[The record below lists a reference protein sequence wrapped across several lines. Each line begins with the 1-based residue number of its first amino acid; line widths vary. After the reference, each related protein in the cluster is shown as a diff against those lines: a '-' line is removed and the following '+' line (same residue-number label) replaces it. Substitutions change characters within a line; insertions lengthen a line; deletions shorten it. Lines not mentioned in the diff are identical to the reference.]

1 MSEFNLTKFFRKQ
14 YLEEAINLPKDK
26 WVKLSKDEINSEKEE
41 IFKLIDG
48 AYAQIGGHPNYK
60 SPDNVAGSEG
70 DSNYEVIDLDDD
82 PEIDAVS
89 VSKSKPAGE
98 KYVAT
103 GHDGTSKAKSR
114 MINHKATNLK
124 MPGYYIEVSGKIKDI
139 LLAKGV
145 PVVDDA
151 EVIKRVLKGK
161 DIELFDD
168 GSYKRDIGGEKHVKV
183 LLGNP
188 L

>member
-1 MSEFNLTKFFRKQ
+1 MSFNLHGWFKKHKFK
-14 YLEEAINLPKDK
+14 EESGFDLKSDPLALQRLK
-26 WVKLSKDEINSEKEE
+26 EAFAEE
-41 IFKLIDG
+41 IFDLINT
-48 AYAQIGGHPNYK
+48 AYTPIGGNPNYK
-60 SPDNVAGSEG
+60 SPDNVVGSEG
-70 DSNYEVIDLDDD
+70 DSNYVVIDLDDD
-82 PEIDAVS
+82 PDIDAVS
-89 VSKSKPAGE
+89 VSKTKPAGI

>member
-1 MSEFNLTKFFRKQ
+1 MIKL
-14 YLEEAINLPKDK
+14 INLLKESDFPQNQ
-26 WVKLSKDEINSEKEE
+26 WVYLKDEEKEE
-41 IFKLIDG
+41 FADEIFKIIDS
-48 AYAQIGGHPNYK
+48 AYKPIGGHPNFK
-60 SPDNVAGSEG
+60 SAQDVLGSQKDAE
-70 DSNYEVIDLDDD
+70 YLVIDLDDD

-89 VSKSKPAGE
+89 VSKTKPAGV

>member
-14 YLEEAINLPKDK
+14 YLEEDVDLPKDK
-26 WVKLSKDEINSEKEE
+26 WVKLSKDEINSEKEQ
-41 IFKLIDG
+41 IFKLIDD

-60 SPDNVAGSEG
+60 SPDDVVGSEG
-70 DSNYEVIDLDDD
+70 NSNYEVINLDDD

-103 GHDGTSKAKSR
+103 GHDGTSNAKSK

-161 DIELFDD
+161 NIELFDD
-168 GSYKRDIGGEKHVKV
+168 GSYKRDIGGEKHQKV